1 MKNYN
6 NHRNELTLFNYGTY
20 AVSGSPEVL
29 HYSGTSQAGSP
40 GALNSSVSSNSNYEV
55 QASGTA
61 TGSQDTRESH
71 FEGGFLIRKG
81 LKFKFLNFT
90 PIVLERK
97 EEAGHKGKPKLFLR
111 DIEAGVYISS
121 LYYQGSIT
129 KGNLR
134 GEVWTFDFPP
144 GKKAVGYAL
153 IYWENRTSE
162 TLNIGRP
169 IRKEKKLNLAK
180 LKI

>member
-6 NHRNELTLFNYGTY
+6 NRNELNLFSNYGTG
-20 AVSGSPEVL
+20 AVSGSLEVL
-29 HYSGTSQAGSP
+29 HYPGTSQAGSP
-40 GALNSSVSSNSNYEV
+40 GTSNSSVSSNSNYEV
-55 QASGTA
+55 QATGTA

-81 LKFKFLNFT
+81 LKFQFLNYT
-90 PIVLERK
+90 PIVLGRVK
-97 EEAGHKGKPKLFLR
+97 EAGHKGKPKLYLR
-111 DIEAGVYISS
+111 DIEADVYISS

-153 IYWENRTSE
+153 IYWENGTSE